1 MAIPALRRP
10 PRSGY
15 ISCGSDRSISLL
27 CHSAT
32 AIVVCVFHDMD
43 LFPLSLNLP
52 FKSHKRVA
60 DDQDFAK
67 YFLDR
72 FFDRFRAGLKDPEQ
86 E

>member
-1 MAIPALRRP
+1 
-10 PRSGY
+10 
-15 ISCGSDRSISLL
+15 L

-32 AIVVCVFHDMD
+32 AIVVCVFHDID
-43 LFPLSLNLP
+43 LFPLTLNLP

-67 YFLDR
+67 YFLDW